1 MTVRAA
7 RRRKLQIAHGLRTF
21 GAGHDAALS

>member
-7 RRRKLQIAHGLRTF
+7 RRRKLQIAHGLRSF
-21 GAGHDAALS
+21 GAEHDAALS